1 MQRLQGKIHQ
11 HQREIRRGLRE
22 IPRENAETDVNQQIR
37 ETGQKTAQTQRDTL
51 SRNPERGR
59 GRDGNPPPEDGKP
72 HKQTKIRRNYNDYN
86 V

>member
-1 MQRLQGKIHQ
+1 ML
-11 HQREIRRGLRE
+11 
-22 IPRENAETDVNQQIR
+22 AEQLKNNNPTD
-37 ETGQKTAQTQRDTL
+37 ESWAAT